1 MSTIKTM
8 SGKSSLLDIFR
19 VKVGLLMGQHGDRL
33 KVFVAENKFMGS
45 SLNALREQKDRE
57 FSRWTFNRDK
67 LGKDIKR
74 EVAGL
79 VNKAFLRSY
88 LDELKP
94 QGKR

>member
-1 MSTIKTM
+1 MTIVKTM
-8 SGKSSLLDIFR
+8 NGKNALLDIFR
-19 VKVGLLMGQHGDRL
+19 AKVTLSMTQYADRL
-33 KVFVAENKFMGS
+33 KVFIAENKFMGS
-45 SLNALREQKDRE
+45 SLGALREQKDRE

-88 LDELKP
+88 LDELKN
-94 QGKR
+94 GK